1 MSVFAPYTV
10 FSKLPETVSNAGAKY
25 SKDSAWWQ
33 FERLQ
38 YAVETDYCRHMSWW
52 RREADQLE
60 HAFWK
65 QVEEAGIPG
74 DQQIK
79 ENTERMLQAVQ
90 SAYERI
96 AADEQASGD
105 PQHQEMNETA
115 KMRAEIL

>member
-10 FSKLPETVSNAGAKY
+10 FSKLPEVISHAGAAY

-38 YAVETDYCRHMSWW
+38 YAIETDYCRHMSWW

-60 HAFWK
+60 QAFRK
-65 QVEEAGIPG
+65 QTEEGGIPG
-74 DQQIK
+74 DEQIR
-79 ENTERMLQAVQ
+79 ENTERMLQTVR

-96 AADEQASGD
+96 TADEEASGQ

-115 KMRAEIL
+115 KRRAGIL